1 MTMEEEFEIWFNA
14 QSPMFARGNRVI
26 AYAAWQHLHEEAK
39 MWRFVRS
46 EVAKENRC
54 SEFAIQLVT
63 KQRMHKN
70 GKA

>member
-1 MTMEEEFEIWFNA
+1 MSEEFEKWFNE
-14 QSPMFARGNRVI
+14 QSPMFSRGNRVI
-26 AYAAWQHLHEEAK
+26 AYAAWQHLYEDAK
-39 MWRFVRS
+39 TWRFVRS

-54 SEFAIQLVT
+54 SELAIQLVT

>member
-1 MTMEEEFEIWFNA
+1 MTMEEEFEIWFNE
-14 QSPMFARGNRVI
+14 QSTMFSRGNRVI
-26 AYAAWQHLHEEAK
+26 AYAAWVHLYEDAK
-39 MWRFVRS
+39 AWRFVRS

-54 SEFAIQLVT
+54 SELAIQLVT